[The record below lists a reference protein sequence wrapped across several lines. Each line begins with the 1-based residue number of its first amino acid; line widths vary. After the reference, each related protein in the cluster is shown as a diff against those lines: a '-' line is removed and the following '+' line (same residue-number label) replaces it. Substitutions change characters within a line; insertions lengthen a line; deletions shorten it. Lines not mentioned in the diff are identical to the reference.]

1 VPTTTT
7 RPNTFLRIPLGLR
20 FMAGAALCFSLMALF
35 VKLAGRTL
43 PTMEIVFARSLF
55 MAVFTFGLLRREGLA
70 PLGNH
75 RLLLFARGAIG
86 VTALSLF
93 YFAIPRLPL
102 GDVTAIFYMA
112 PIWTAFSAA
121 FILRERTAGLVLA
134 GIGTSLVGVA
144 LIARPT
150 FLFGDGLGALDGLA
164 VAAAVGASILSGLV
178 YTIVRKLRATDA
190 PNVIIFYLS
199 WVGVVGALP
208 FLGNWVLP
216 TGWAW
221 AWLLGAGL
229 STQLGQ
235 IFLTRGL
242 HLERAGRAVSVGYLQ
257 VVFAFVWGAL
267 FFGTIPG
274 LQSLAGAVLIVGSV
288 LLIARRG

>member
-1 VPTTTT
+1 VPATST
-7 RPNTFLRIPLGLR
+7 RSNTFLRIPLGLR

-55 MAVFTFGLLRREGLA
+55 MAVFTFGLLRRQGLA
-70 PLGNH
+70 PLGNN
-75 RLLLFARGAIG
+75 RLLLLARGAIG

-93 YFAIPRLPL
+93 YFAISRLPL

-134 GIGTSLVGVA
+134 GIATSLVGVA
-144 LIARPT
+144 LISRPT
-150 FLFGDGLGALDGLA
+150 FLFGEGLGALDGVA
-164 VAAAVGASILSGLV
+164 VAAAVGASVLSGLV
-178 YTIVRKLRATDA
+178 YTIVRKLRDTDA
-190 PNVIIFYLS
+190 PDVIIFYLS

-208 FLGNWVLP
+208 FLANWVMP
-216 TGWAW
+216 SGWAW
-221 AWLLGAGL
+221 AWLLGAGI
-229 STQLGQ
+229 STQAGQ
-235 IFLTRGL
+235 LFLTRGL
-242 HLERAGRAVSVGYLQ
+242 HLEQAGRAVSVGYLQ
-257 VVFAFVWGAL
+257 VVFAFVWGAI

-274 LQSLAGAVLIVGSV
+274 LQSVVGAVLIVGSV
-288 LLIARRG
+288 LLIARRR